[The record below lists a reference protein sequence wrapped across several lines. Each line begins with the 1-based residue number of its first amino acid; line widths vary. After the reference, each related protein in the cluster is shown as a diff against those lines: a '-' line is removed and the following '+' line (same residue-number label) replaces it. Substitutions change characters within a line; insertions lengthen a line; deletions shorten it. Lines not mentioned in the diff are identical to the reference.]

1 MFPLPF
7 INYIPQF
14 YDRDTKLQAFSDKI
28 DEIIQGIKDDLLG
41 LNKFIDPMAAPSII
55 LDKLGYFLNAGIQ
68 PYDDDNTKRIKIATT
83 VQSHKNRGSFV
94 NDAKPK
100 IDAIAG
106 GDSQIINAIGVDDWI
121 LVGDGLTPS
130 SYYWAAMGSDGI
142 DDGLGISLIGAGD
155 EIEVAGNIYIDVDNA
170 ALTADEQD
178 RIRLEM
184 IDVVPAY
191 YYVHIGYVDGAGQFN
206 EYFVMGL

>member
-14 YDRDTKLQAFSDKI
+14 YERDTKLQAFSDKM
-28 DEIIQGIKDDLLG
+28 DEIIQSIKDDILG
-41 LNKFIDPMAAPSII
+41 LNKFINPMAAPSII
-55 LDKLGYFLNAGIQ
+55 LDKLGYFLNSGIQ
-68 PYDDDNTKRIKIATT
+68 PYDDDNTKRIKIATA
-83 VQSHKNRGSFV
+83 VQSHKSRGSFV

-130 SYYWAAMGSDGI
+130 SYYWAAMGADGI
-142 DDGLGISLIGAGD
+142 DDELGISLIGAGD

-191 YYVHIGYVDGAGQFN
+191 YYVHIGYVDGAGQFH
-206 EYFVMGL
+206 EYFVIGI